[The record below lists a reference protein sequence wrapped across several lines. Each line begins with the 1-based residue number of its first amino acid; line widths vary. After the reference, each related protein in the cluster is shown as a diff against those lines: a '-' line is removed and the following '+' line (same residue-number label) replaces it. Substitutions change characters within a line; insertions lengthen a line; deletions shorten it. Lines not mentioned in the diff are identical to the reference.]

1 MSKLVFLFTTHNPPH
16 LNKNN
21 IAAAVPPSPAVS
33 TSNPLAPIGAGLAG
47 SPITDAAAE
56 AAADKASLELV
67 SKIITK
73 MILTKNFFLTVS
85 MWHD

>member
-1 MSKLVFLFTTHNPPH
+1 MFLFTTHNPPH

-33 TSNPLAPIGAGLAG
+33 TSNPLAPIGTGLAG

-56 AAADKASLELV
+56 AADKASLELV
-67 SKIITK
+67 SKLITK
-73 MILTKNFFLTVS
+73 MLLTKQRIFSNCEHVA
-85 MWHD
+85 